1 MSTLG
6 LSFRKSADLDRIFIA
21 VCLIVPLAALVLF
34 FIYPLAT
41 VVLRSVTEPGGTI
54 GLGNFTTI
62 LKSSSFWRATWHSL
76 AMSGATT
83 AVVLVLSLT
92 AAFALRRCRV
102 PGNALV
108 MGAIALPLLMPS
120 LVQGLGLIF
129 LLGRNGLLTNASG
142 IEINIYGFWGLV
154 IANGLYGLPQA
165 VLIISAA
172 LRSADARIYEAA
184 EILGTSG
191 WRQFRDITLPNI
203 KFGLLSAGF
212 VVFTVTIT
220 DFGNAATIG
229 GDYSILATEIYN
241 QVVGQMNFNLGAVVG
256 IMLLFPTVLAF
267 YLERVASQRQF
278 GAHSDSAVPI
288 VPVWT
293 PKRDVPMTVAAWLIA
308 LMPVVTVGVVV
319 FASFVWLW
327 PYRFALTMRHYAV
340 KVAGGYDPL
349 WTTITISIWAGVIG
363 TVLTFALGVALQRMP
378 RFAVKPIY
386 FVCMLPAAVPGLV
399 LGLSYIFA
407 FNAPGTPI
415 YFLYGTAALISLCN
429 VFHYW
434 TQGFLTTMTGLR
446 QVPASLQETAA
457 CLGAG
462 LPRVMTDVVAPH
474 MAPTIISVF
483 FFLFMQSMVTLSAII
498 FLITA
503 SVSVASV
510 SIMRLDEAGF
520 TSQAAA
526 YATCTMAVVV
536 AASLIMR
543 ILLWLVSGRQKK
555 AA

>member
-1 MSTLG
+1 MSTLAA
-6 LSFRKSADLDRIFIA
+6 SPRRRIDLDRVFIA
-21 VCLIVPLAALVLF
+21 VCLLVPLAALGLF

-41 VVLRSVTEPGGTI
+41 VVRRSVTEPGGTI
-54 GLGNFTTI
+54 GFGNFATI
-62 LKSSSFWRATWHSL
+62 LHSTSFWRATAHSL
-76 AMSGATT
+76 TMSSTTT
-83 AVVLVLSLT
+83 AVVLLLGLVV
-92 AAFALRRCRV
+92 AFALRRCRV
-102 PGNALV
+102 PASTLV
-108 MGAIALPLLMPS
+108 MGAVTLPLLMPS

-129 LLGRNGLLTNASG
+129 LLGRNGLLTKFFSV
-142 IEINIYGFWGLV
+142 EINIYGFWGLL
-154 IANGLYGLPQA
+154 IANGLYALPQA

-191 WRQFRDITLPNI
+191 WRQFKDITLPNI
-203 KFGLLSAGF
+203 RFGLLSAGF

-278 GAHSDSAVPI
+278 GASSDSAVPI

-293 PKRDVPMTVAAWLIA
+293 PKRDLPMTIAAWLIA
-308 LMPVVTVGVVV
+308 LIPVVTVGVVV

-327 PYRFALTMRHYAV
+327 PYRFDLTFRHYAV

-349 WTTITISIWAGVIG
+349 WTTIYISIVAGLIG
-363 TVLTFALGVALQRMP
+363 TALTFSLGVAMQRLP
-378 RFAVKPIY
+378 RQLIKPIY

-415 YFLYGTAALISLCN
+415 YFLYGTAALIALCN

-434 TQGFLTTMTGLR
+434 TQGFLTTVTGLR

-462 LPRVMTDVVAPH
+462 LPRVMRDVVAPH

-483 FFLFMQSMVTLSAII
+483 FFLFMQSMVTLSAVI

-526 YATCTMAVVV
+526 YATCTMAVVI
-536 AASLIMR
+536 AASLLLR
-543 ILLWLVSGRQKK
+543 ILLAVISGKTTK
-555 AA
+555 P

>member
-1 MSTLG
+1 MSLTRTG
-6 LSFRKSADLDRIFIA
+6 LRSAADLDRVFIA
-21 VCLIVPLAALVLF
+21 VCLIVPLAALGLF
-34 FIYPLAT
+34 FVYPLAT
-41 VVLRSVTEPGGTI
+41 VALRSITEPGGTI
-54 GLGNFTTI
+54 GFGNFAVI
-62 LKSSSFWRATWHSL
+62 LRSTSFWRATAHSL

-83 AVVLVLSLT
+83 AVVLVLGLVV
-92 AAFALRRCRV
+92 AFALRRCRIL
-102 PGNALV
+102 ASTLV
-108 MGAIALPLLMPS
+108 MGAVALPLLMPS

-129 LLGRNGLLTNASG
+129 LLGRNGLLTKASG
-142 IEINIYGFWGLV
+142 IEINIYGFWGLL
-154 IANGLYGLPQA
+154 IANGLYALPQA

-172 LRSADARIYEAA
+172 LRSADARIYDAA
-184 EILGTSG
+184 EILGTSP

-278 GAHSDSAVPI
+278 GAQSDSAVPI

-293 PKRDVPMTVAAWLIA
+293 PKRDVPMTIAAWLIA
-308 LMPVVTVGVVV
+308 LLPVVTVGIVV

-327 PYRFALTMRHYAV
+327 PYRFDLTLRHYAV

-349 WTTITISIWAGVIG
+349 WTTIYISIWAGLFG
-363 TVLTFALGVALQRMP
+363 TALTFALGIALQRLP
-378 RFAVKPIY
+378 RHVVKPIY
-386 FVCMLPAAVPGLV
+386 FFCMLPAAVPGLV
-399 LGLSYIFA
+399 FGLSYIFA

-415 YFLYGTAALISLCN
+415 YFLYGSAILIALCN

-446 QVPASLQETAA
+446 LVPASLQETAA

-462 LPRVMTDVVAPH
+462 LPRVMRDVVAPH
-474 MAPTIISVF
+474 MAPTIVSVF

-498 FLITA
+498 FLVTA

-526 YATCTMAVVV
+526 YATCTMGVVV
-536 AASLIMR
+536 AASIVMR
-543 ILLWLVSGRQKK
+543 VLLALMTGRRNS
-555 AA
+555 AG